1 MRRIAAL
8 VIAVATLVAACGGGD
23 DEGGAAQSS
32 AISTGKGLY
41 QSTCAVCH
49 GDAGEGGVGRALD
62 AVVADFP
69 DCADQV
75 RWITLGSSGWES
87 EVGPTFGTSQIPVSG
102 GMPAYAPTFS
112 DEEIRAVTAYTR
124 VRFGGQAESDALA
137 DCGA

>member
-8 VIAVATLVAACGGGD
+8 VIAATAVITACGGGD
-23 DEGGAAQSS
+23 DGGAAQESP
-32 AISTGKGLY
+32 AIATGKGLY

-62 AVVADFP
+62 AVAADFP

-75 RWITLGSSGWES
+75 RWITLGSSGWEA
-87 EVGPTFGTSQIPVSG
+87 EVGPTFGASEIPVSG
-102 GMPAYAPTFS
+102 GMPAYGPTLS
-112 DEEIRAVTAYTR
+112 DEEIRAVAAYTR
-124 VRFGGQAESDALA
+124 VRFGGQAEPDALS